1 MVRKLI
7 LAAAAAALAALP
19 VAGHAATPKQRVP
32 AVMSGPNEKLVGL
45 PWYIVFPVVIAALV
59 ALHTGGSNNNPASP

>member
-7 LAAAAAALAALP
+7 LAAAATLAALP
-19 VAGHAATPKQRVP
+19 VAGHAATPQQRVP
-32 AVMSGPNEKLVGL
+32 AEMSGPNEKLVGL

-59 ALHTGGSNNNPASP
+59 AFHTGGSNNNPASP